1 MKTNVKEPK
10 ELAAIEEFKNN
21 LLSSKVGKSI
31 AKIYLFGS
39 VPKGTARPGSDIDLL
54 IVANN
59 GGGIRET
66 VAELTFDF
74 QMERKLPLEPLICE
88 LEELFPIKDYFIYN
102 VIHNG
107 REIYSMPKDKLKIEN
122 GKNLGELAEEYLDSS
137 INALQHGYLRLAI
150 DAAYNSAELA
160 VKGLILLKID
170 DLPSS
175 HGGIVGKFG
184 ELYIKKGLL
193 DKKLGRE
200 LNLSLGLRN
209 TARYKFTGK
218 ITKEDAE
225 LTIELARSLIEH
237 LTKFLSS

>member
-1 MKTNVKEPK
+1 MFAV
-10 ELAAIEEFKNN
+10 IEEFKSA
-21 LLSSKVGKSI
+21 LLSSKVGGCI

-39 VPKGTARPGSDIDLL
+39 VLKGTAKPGSDIDLL

-66 VAELTFDF
+66 VAEVTFDF

-102 VIHNG
+102 VINNG
-107 REIYSMPKDKLKIEN
+107 REIYSMPEDKLKLET
-122 GKNLGELAEEYLDSS
+122 GKNLKGLAEEYLDSS
-137 INALQHGYLRLAI
+137 INALQNGYLRLAV

-170 DLPSS
+170 DIPSS

-193 DKKLGRE
+193 DKKFGRE
-200 LNLSLGLRN
+200 LNLSLELRN
-209 TARYKFTGK
+209 SARYKFTGK
-218 ITKEDAE
+218 ISKEDAE

-237 LTKFLSS
+237 LTRALTP